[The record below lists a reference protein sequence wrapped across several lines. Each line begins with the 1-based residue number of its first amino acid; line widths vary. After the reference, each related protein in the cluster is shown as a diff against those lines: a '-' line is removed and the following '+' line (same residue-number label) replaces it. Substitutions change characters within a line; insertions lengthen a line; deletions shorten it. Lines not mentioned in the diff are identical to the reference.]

1 VGGFRNVSADEAAQL
16 VRQGARVLDIRTPDE
31 YERLGHIPGALLLP
45 VDLIASAPGALPQD
59 ASPLLVCCEH
69 GIRSREAASFLSRA
83 GFEDVL
89 NLSGGMSCW
98 AGTRVHSPAP
108 ILGPSSWL
116 LENFDLVPQRARVL
130 DVACGRGRHALLLAV
145 AGFSVRAVDKDEVAI
160 EELAERA
167 RRLGVFLETEARD
180 LEASGV
186 DLGLGCYDLV
196 LGFRYLHRPLFPA
209 LIRALAPDGLFLY
222 ETFTLAQAARGKP
235 KNPEF
240 LLAAGE
246 LRQLVA
252 PLKVLREREGEFDGH
267 MVASVAATTPG
278 VKR

>member
-1 VGGFRNVSADEAAQL
+1 VGVFRNVSTDEAAQL
-16 VRQGARVLDIRTPDE
+16 VRQGARVLDVRTPDE

-98 AGTRVHSPAP
+98 AGTRDHSPAP

-160 EELAERA
+160 EELAEQA

-186 DLGLGCYDLV
+186 DLGRGCYDLV

-278 VKR
+278 VKT